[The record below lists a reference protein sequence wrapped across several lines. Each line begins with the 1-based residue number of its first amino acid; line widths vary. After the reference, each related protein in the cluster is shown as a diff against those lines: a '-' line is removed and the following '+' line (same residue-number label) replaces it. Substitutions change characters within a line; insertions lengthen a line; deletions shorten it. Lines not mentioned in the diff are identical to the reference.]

1 MTSEAVNN
9 FLRNV
14 RNNHFILNDAQ
25 CRIPTNRFYCQ
36 GLFQDNIF
44 VKVSL
49 RNIFLVLM
57 SFAIACLA
65 MHGGKDIP
73 WR

>member
-1 MTSEAVNN
+1 MRSAV
-9 FLRNV
+9 FLRTGFTV
-14 RNNHFILNDAQ
+14 RDCFKTI
-25 CRIPTNRFYCQ
+25 F
-36 GLFQDNIF
+36 F

-57 SFAIACLA
+57 SFAIGCLA